1 MSFLRCFA
9 RAPAA
14 GTLALL
20 VLAGC
25 GGGGGGGAPALDPSR
40 AQNLTDSRPP
50 AETTADQAA
59 RSAGL
64 ISRADSLIYS
74 TSFWR
79 TTNPEVPT
87 FELRANCVRTTC
99 RFTEPRSG
107 ATETLRLQDL
117 QFSSSSRTALLT
129 KDGVTAVY
137 SSTTDREGY
146 GAWMNHSVFGV
157 TSARATSG
165 GTDFIFRYG
174 AAAGDLTLERPGVSA
189 TWRGL
194 MVGVPTGSTLR
205 ENVLQGDATL
215 TFTLDGTGGALD
227 AAFTNI
233 EDLRRNA
240 AHSTA
245 TVRFDDVPV
254 AVNGT
259 WRTGLTGNRIQGGFY
274 GPGHAEAAGIFEQRG
289 IVGAFGAKRQ

>member
-14 GTLALL
+14 GTLAML

-50 AETTADQAA
+50 VETTADQGA

-64 ISRADSLIYS
+64 VSRADSLIYS
-74 TSFWR
+74 NIFFE
-79 TTNPEVPT
+79 TTDPGLPRSY
-87 FELRANCVRTTC
+87 FRANCFRTTC
-99 RFTEPRSG
+99 RFTEPQSG
-107 ATETLRLQDL
+107 ATRTLGLQDL
-117 QFSSSSRTALLT
+117 RFVAASSTALLT
-129 KDGVTAVY
+129 KNGVTTVY
-137 SSTTDREGY
+137 ASTTDREGY
-146 GAWMNHSVFGV
+146 LAWMNHSGFGV
-157 TSARATSG
+157 TSARQTIED
-165 GTDFIFRYG
+165 TDSVLRWG
-174 AAAGDLTLERPGVSA
+174 HAVGDLTLAQPSVSA

-194 MVGVPTGSTLR
+194 MVGTPTDGTLR

-215 TFTLDGTGGALD
+215 TFTLDGAGGALD

-245 TVRFDDVPV
+245 AVRFDDVPV
-254 AVNGT
+254 ALDGT
-259 WRTGLTGNRIQGGFY
+259 WATGLTGNRIQGGFY

>member
-1 MSFLRCFA
+1 MSFLRCSH
-9 RAPAA
+9 APRRWGA
-14 GTLALL
+14 LAML

-40 AQNLTDSRPP
+40 AQNLTDARPP
-50 AETTADQAA
+50 AETTVDRGA

-74 TSFWR
+74 TIFYE
-79 TTNPEVPT
+79 TTDPEVPRSVFRT
-87 FELRANCVRTTC
+87 NCVRTTC
-99 RFTEPRSG
+99 RFTDPQSG
-107 ATETLRLQDL
+107 ATSTLRLQDL
-117 QFSSSSRTALLT
+117 QIISASSTAILT
-129 KDGVTAVY
+129 KNGVTAVY

-146 GAWMNHSVFGV
+146 GAWMDHSVFGV
-157 TSARATSG
+157 TSAR
-165 GTDFIFRYG
+165 GTIEDTNGIMRWG
-174 AAAGDLTLERPGVSA
+174 IAAGDLTLARPGVSA

-194 MVGVPTGSTLR
+194 MVGTPTDSTLR

-215 TFTLDGTGGALD
+215 TWTLDGVGGALD

-254 AVNGT
+254 ALNGT
-259 WRTGLTGNRIQGGFY
+259 YAVGLTGNRIQGGFY
-274 GPGHAEAAGIFEQRG
+274 GPGHAEAAGVFEQRG